1 MKKNNKFMSLIACSL
16 FVTGIAS
23 CAKKTNNAN
32 ASTVINPSTS
42 TNTTTSVDPSNPDV
56 PTPPKTDDE
65 IYEYEFDY
73 RKQVTIKGLKD
84 PNATELIIPKT
95 INGMKVTKLYG
106 GSLKNVSNVKK
117 IIFEDTSFI
126 NSETAISYAF
136 RKMYNLESIEFAPG
150 VSNVRGTNVWLQD
163 NCLFYTNYLIL
174 GCRNSIIPTDFTSTN
189 YLMAGAFS
197 GSVPQRLVISKN
209 ISLYYYYGAPI
220 FSYTKELKEIVAT
233 EDSNYKVVRNCLI
246 GKDDG
251 VIHLGCET
259 STIPLDPSVTKIS
272 DDAFYGSSIKRISI
286 PSNIVKLYHNST
298 TYQYAFAY
306 SDLEEV
312 TFADGSTIT
321 DLGTYT
327 FSETKLKEIR
337 IPNGVTSLSNR
348 VFHNCS
354 ELTTIRNLKDDLDW
368 KYGDTIKGCSSLK
381 NLLGT
386 DNNPSTNFIYDN
398 GLIINKKQKR
408 VLSYNGTDESVT
420 IPDDIITIS
429 SNSFS
434 YNKTIKHIEFNN
446 VTTIESYAFQ
456 GSTLETMGSVSKL
469 SSIGAM
475 SFSDCHLKEVKWDN
489 TSQFSTYPFA
499 NSIVDKF
506 ILAKNSKLSSYKLD
520 QSLFYSLTIG
530 EIELEEGIDS
540 NFYLYENQLLYKVTG
555 SSDYSDYVLG
565 IFGDIS
571 TINIKEPTQ
580 GKRIG
585 LYYLNARND
594 DKKKIKHIN
603 LPSSINVS
611 MFKTNQVF
619 YYLDIDTL
627 DLSNWNYTDFGGET
641 NAFTVVFYSNIKNL
655 ILPKVV
661 QSIGQNAISNS
672 FIENLTI
679 PDTVVTMY
687 DSMLK
692 NTYVKNL
699 NFECINYKK
708 IGTSNYTW
716 LFRDSNI
723 DNFKYNG
730 TVSQFKAMLRGYF
743 NTNFRYMDSDAIA
756 IFEFKDD
763 SGNIIKYTKKEVASI
778 F

>member
-1 MKKNNKFMSLIACSL
+1 MKKINKFMPLIACSL

-23 CAKKTNNAN
+23 CAKKTNNVN

-84 PNATELIIPKT
+84 PSATELIIPKT
-95 INGMKVTKLYG
+95 INGMKVAKLYG
-106 GSLKNVSNVKK
+106 SSLENVSNVKK

-126 NSETAISYAF
+126 DSATAISYAF

-163 NCLFYTNYLIL
+163 NCLFYKNYLIL
-174 GCRNSIIPTDFTSTN
+174 GCRNSIIPTDFTSTA
-189 YLMAGAFS
+189 YLVAGAFS

-209 ISLYYYYGAPI
+209 ISLYYYDNVPI

-233 EDSNYKVVRNCLI
+233 EDSNYKVVNNCLI

-259 STIPLDPSVTKIS
+259 STIPLDPSVTKIG
-272 DDAFYGSSIKRISI
+272 DFAFYGSSIKRISI
-286 PSNIVKLYHNST
+286 PSNILQLYHNST
-298 TYQYAFAY
+298 KYQYAFAY
-306 SDLEEV
+306 SDLEEI

-321 DLGTYT
+321 NLGNGT
-327 FSETKLKEIR
+327 FTATKLKEIR
-337 IPNGVTSLSNR
+337 IPNGVTSLSGN
-348 VFHNCS
+348 VFNFCS
-354 ELTTIRNLKDDLDW
+354 ELTTIKNLKDDLTID
-368 KYGDTIKGCSSLK
+368 YGRFIKGCSSLK

-386 DNNPSTNFIYDN
+386 DGNPSTNFIYDN
-398 GLIINKKQKR
+398 GLIINKKAKK
-408 VLSYNGTDESVT
+408 VLSYNGTNESVT
-420 IPDDIITIS
+420 IPDDITVITDS
-429 SNSFS
+429 AFA

-446 VTTIESYAFQ
+446 VTAIEAYAFQ

-469 SSIGAM
+469 SAIGLM
-475 SFSDCHLKEVKWDN
+475 SFSNCHLKEVKWDN
-489 TSQFSTYPFA
+489 TRQFTNYPFY
-499 NSIVDKF
+499 NSTIDKF
-506 ILAKNSKLSSYKLD
+506 ILAKNSNVSSYKWH
-520 QSLFYSLTIG
+520 QSLFYNLTIG

-540 NFYLYENQLLYKVTG
+540 NFYLYENQLLYKEIN
-555 SSDYSDYVLG
+555 SSTYSDSVLG

-571 TINIKEPTQ
+571 TINIKEPAQ
-580 GKRIG
+580 GKKVNIF
-585 LYYLNARND
+585 YLNATTN

-603 LPSSINVS
+603 LPSMNVQ
-611 MFKTNQVF
+611 MFNNNAVF
-619 YYLDIDTL
+619 HYLDIDTL
-627 DLSNWNYTDFGGET
+627 DLSNWDYTDFGGGESKFRVIF
-641 NAFTVVFYSNIKNL
+641 NSNIKNL
-655 ILPKVV
+655 ILPKGV
-661 QSIGQNAISNS
+661 NAIATNAIDSS

-692 NTYVKNL
+692 DTYVKNL
-699 NFECINYKK
+699 NFECINYNKMMN
-708 IGTSNYTW
+708 TNYTY
-716 LFRDSNI
+716 LFQSSNI
-723 DNFKYNG
+723 DNFKFNG
-730 TVSQFKAMLRGYF
+730 TVSQFKTMVKGYF
-743 NTNFRYMDSDAIA
+743 NTNFRYMDSNA

-763 SGNIIKYTKKEVASI
+763 SGNIIKYTKKEAASI